1 MDDVCNSYRRFRSYL
16 LYVWCGEVVKLSEI
30 VKPSDFNFRLAE
42 YD

>member
-1 MDDVCNSYRRFRSYL
+1 MDDVCNSYRRFRRYL
-16 LYVWCGEVVKLSEI
+16 LYVRYREVVTLSEI